1 MNLGEQ
7 KANNLQN
14 IGTEF
19 ENFLKQHPK
28 TKAKSQIRNAELVE
42 SKRNGLKEICLK
54 YGVDF
59 NKVYK
64 IFITN

>member
-1 MNLGEQ
+1 MSIGEQ
-7 KANNLQN
+7 RANNLQS

-28 TKAKSQIRNAELVE
+28 D
-42 SKRNGLKEICLK
+42 KRNGLKEICLK
-54 YGVDF
+54 CGVDF
-59 NKVYK
+59 NKVCR

>member
-1 MNLGEQ
+1 MSKGEQ
-7 KANNLQN
+7 KANNLQS

-28 TKAKSQIRNAELVE
+28 TKAKSQIRNAELAE

-54 YGVDF
+54 YGVNFD
-59 NKVYK
+59 KVYK
-64 IFITN
+64 IFLQ